1 MKNIFK
7 IITLVIIVFSVI
19 SCNVEGK
26 INEPITSKYFEVNVT
41 SKEILDKF
49 TPKFDYQ
56 QKIFQV
62 VQDLL
67 RIIIS

>member
-41 SKEILDKF
+41 SKEILDEF

-67 RIIIS
+67 RIIIF

>member
-7 IITLVIIVFSVI
+7 IITLLIIVFSVI

-41 SKEILDKF
+41 SKEILDEF

-56 QKIFQV
+56 
-62 VQDLL
+62 
-67 RIIIS
+67 